1 MQNEYSISSPAEP
14 PLLHLGAC
22 RDPDQLHAKIATI
35 RDLIG
40 SLEAE
45 LENLQMI
52 NLPEIDDDFDFYRE
66 VERYER
72 KLIHNALRI
81 TGGSQ
86 VKAAR
91 LLKLKPT
98 TLNSKMKV
106 LRLLPK

>member
-1 MQNEYSISSPAEP
+1 MQNEYSISIPAEP
-14 PLLHLGAC
+14 PPL
-22 RDPDQLHAKIATI
+22 QLHGSRDTEELHTKLATI
-35 RDLIG
+35 RDLIA
-40 SLEAE
+40 SLQAE

-52 NLPEIDDDFDFYRE
+52 NLPEMDDDFDFYRE

-72 KLIHNALRI
+72 QLIQTALRM

-106 LRLLPK
+106 LGLFPK

>member
-1 MQNEYSISSPAEP
+1 MQNEYSISIPAEP
-14 PLLHLGAC
+14 P
-22 RDPDQLHAKIATI
+22 PVQLHDYKDAEELHTKLTTI
-35 RDLIG
+35 RDLIA
-40 SLEAE
+40 SLQAE

-52 NLPEIDDDFDFYRE
+52 NLPEMEDDFDFYRE

-72 KLIHNALRI
+72 RLIQTALRMS
-81 TGGSQ
+81 GGSQ

-106 LRLLPK
+106 LRLLLK

>member
-1 MQNEYSISSPAEP
+1 MQNEYSISISADTP
-14 PLLHLGAC
+14 PVQLQDYKDADELHTKL
-22 RDPDQLHAKIATI
+22 ATI

-40 SLEAE
+40 SLQGE

-52 NLPEIDDDFDFYRE
+52 NLPEMDDDFDFYRE

-72 KLIHNALRI
+72 RLIQNALRI
-81 TGGSQ
+81 SAGSQ

-98 TLNSKMKV
+98 TLNSKMKA
-106 LRLLPK
+106 LGLLPK